1 MPLHPPET
9 WIFRCLSKL
18 KTIAA
23 KALLGGQVGFFFL
36 IAVETDSTAISTVAL
51 FCLLVSFMALCF
63 DPLIENGHVT
73 QPSLRRAIIS

>member
-23 KALLGGQVGFFFL
+23 KALLGGRVGFFL
-36 IAVETDSTAISTVAL
+36 IAVVTDSTAISTVVL
-51 FCLLVSFMALCF
+51 FCLLVSFMALSF
-63 DPLIENGHVT
+63 DTLIENGHVT